1 MGTVQEM
8 SEPSKRVQSRSLE
21 KRRRIVDAA
30 AKILAKRGYAQA
42 TLTEIAKTAGAQAAN
57 IFYYFDSREDLVR
70 DVLLTALDR
79 MQVRMVQA
87 VEEAG
92 EAATHL
98 ERLRH
103 VMRAVLMHL
112 MSREDQYG
120 RAYLRSF
127 NQVPDSLVHDMDVKR
142 HETRQ
147 LWFQLISAAQE
158 AGEIPRDVDVNLATH
173 LVLGATNW
181 VSVWYRPNGPQPR
194 AEIADRFIAM
204 LEAALTGVG
213 AQKNGP

>member
-1 MGTVQEM
+1 M
-8 SEPSKRVQSRSLE
+8 SDTSKRVQARSLE
-21 KRRRIVDAA
+21 KRQRIVDAA

-42 TLTEIAKTAGAQAAN
+42 TLTEIAKSAGAQAAN

-98 ERLRH
+98 ARLRH
-103 VMRAVLMHL
+103 VMRGVLMLL
-112 MSREDQYG
+112 MSREDQYA

-127 NQVPDSLVHDMDVKR
+127 NQVPTSLVQDMDVKR

-147 LWFQLISAAQE
+147 LWFKLISNARE
-158 AGEIPRDVDVNLATH
+158 AGEIPAQVDVNLATH
-173 LVLGATNW
+173 FVLGATNW
-181 VSVWYRPNGPQPR
+181 VAVWYKPSGLQSRTD
-194 AEIADRFIAM
+194 IADRFVAM
-204 LEAALTGVG
+204 LEGALMAPQAPATQ
-213 AQKNGP
+213 A